1 MRIRKLHSW
10 DVTPKEAIEIQWSLR
25 DLVDLKRDNR
35 PVRAIAGLDVSFPT
49 KTTVMAGVV
58 VLSWP
63 SMEVVEAK
71 TKTKECNFPYIPGLL
86 AFREVPVLLD
96 ALEDLT
102 VEPDL
107 LMCDA
112 QGIAH
117 QRGMGM
123 ATHLGIIVDKPSIG
137 CAKSLL
143 YGEFEEPERERASVS
158 YIYDKTGKVIG
169 AAVRTRDGTKPVYVS
184 IGNKID
190 LKTAI
195 DWVMATSKG
204 YRIPEPLR
212 LAHRLSIGEK
222 IDTQGQQGGL
232 FQKWNQEGFI

>member
-1 MRIRKLHSW
+1 MRIRNLHRW
-10 DVTPKEAIEIQWSLR
+10 DVSPKEAIEIQKDLR
-25 DLVDLKRDNR
+25 HLVDSNWENKEIRT
-35 PVRAIAGLDVSFPT
+35 IAGVDVSFPE
-49 KTTVMAGVV
+49 KQTVMAAVV
-58 VLSWP
+58 ILSWP
-63 SMEVVEAK
+63 SLKVVESR
-71 TKTKECNFPYIPGLL
+71 TKTRESSFPYVPGLL

-96 ALEDLT
+96 VLQDLKI
-102 VEPDL
+102 EPDL

-123 ATHLGIIVDKPSIG
+123 ASHLGILLDKPSIG

-143 YGEFEEPERERASVS
+143 YGSVEEPDQERGSIS
-158 YIYDKTGKVIG
+158 YILDKSGNVIG

-195 DWVMATSKG
+195 DFVLATSKG

-212 LAHRLSIGEK
+212 LAHMLSVG
-222 IDTQGQQGGL
+222 GQVEAQQEQGGL
-232 FQKWNQEGFI
+232 F

>member
-1 MRIRKLHSW
+1 MRIRNLHRW
-10 DVTPKEAIEIQWSLR
+10 DVSPKEAIEIQKDLR
-25 DLVDLKRDNR
+25 HLVDSNWENKEIRT
-35 PVRAIAGLDVSFPT
+35 IAGVDVSFPE
-49 KTTVMAGVV
+49 KQTVMAAVV
-58 VLSWP
+58 ILSWP
-63 SMEVVEAK
+63 SLKVVESR
-71 TKTKECNFPYIPGLL
+71 TKTRESSFPYVPGLL

-96 ALEDLT
+96 VLQDLKT
-102 VEPDL
+102 EPDL

-123 ATHLGIIVDKPSIG
+123 ASHLGILLDKPSIG

-143 YGEFEEPERERASVS
+143 YGSVEEPDQERGSIS
-158 YIYDKTGKVIG
+158 YILDKSGNVIG

-195 DWVMATSKG
+195 DFVLATSKG

-212 LAHRLSIGEK
+212 LAHMLSVG
-222 IDTQGQQGGL
+222 GQVEAQQEQGGL
-232 FQKWNQEGFI
+232 F

>member
-1 MRIRKLHSW
+1 MRIRNLHSW
-10 DVTPKEAIEIQWSLR
+10 DVSPKEAIEIQWSLR

-35 PVRAIAGLDVSFPT
+35 PVRAIAGVDVGFPT

-71 TKTKECNFPYIPGLL
+71 TKTKKCNFPYIPGLL

-96 ALEDLT
+96 TLEDLR

-143 YGEFEEPERERASVS
+143 YGAFEEPERERASVS
-158 YIYDKTGKVIG
+158 YIHDKTGKVIG
-169 AAVRTRDGTKPVYVS
+169 AAVRTRDGIKPVYVS

-222 IDTQGQQGGL
+222 IDIQDQQGGL
-232 FQKWNQEGFI
+232 FLKWKPEGFI